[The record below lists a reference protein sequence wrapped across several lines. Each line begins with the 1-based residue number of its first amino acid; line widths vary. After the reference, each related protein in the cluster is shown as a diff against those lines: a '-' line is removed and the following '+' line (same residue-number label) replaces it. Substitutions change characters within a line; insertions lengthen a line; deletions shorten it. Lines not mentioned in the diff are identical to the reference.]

1 MRDGDPEAARRP
13 MRLRELRSYMGVTQ
27 VDLAARMG
35 TAQQH
40 VSGIENRPITS
51 LRPGTL
57 RAYLEALGGAM
68 RLVAVID
75 GDEWELV

>member
-1 MRDGDPEAARRP
+1 

-35 TAQQH
+35 TVQQH
-40 VSGIENRPITS
+40 VSTIENRPVGS

-57 RAYLEALGGAM
+57 RAYVEALGGSM

-75 GDEWELV
+75 DDEWELL